1 MGTTHSKSSVAIAS
15 LVALASASTN
25 GVVDATRPFAS
36 TAFVPRTRRNV
47 SSTGRSILEI
57 RGGEETIL
65 TGESETAPAEEKSL
79 DEKVYAA
86 MEKLGLSPPSE
97 DDGAASG
104 MECKD
109 GVCTIPGEKDTLSSK
124 EEQPDL
130 DPVEMADRISEDMNI
145 DSYLA
150 MAAIGATSTTGEGDK
165 RIFDESAAR
174 AMIQHELDLI
184 AMIPEDSEAV
194 KTLTEEGFDV
204 FMSRRALAFSENNL
218 EDARAILLADKLDA
232 EEEEQEEEAARA
244 AASTLPPLD
253 DEMSFEPMG
262 ATTETKVETTE
273 KEPGLVEVQANF
285 DPTKLPVSAPTPA
298 PAPTTENKPNVPKE
312 AKKEDVVFEATTDQL
327 QELVLESE
335 VPVLLDV
342 YADWCGPCK
351 VLGPALEDMA
361 VKAGGMFRVVK
372 INSDNERPVSQAL
385 EVTALPTVFGIS
397 EGKIVHMF
405 QGMPKSEEMMRN
417 FMMGLFGAA
426 PFSPPVTA
434 DEKEKYEELT
444 SKLIKTASAASFSFS
459 ARERLTDRIVTKMDE
474 IVKDDSVADVEDSAR
489 LIRTFLNNIVKDPY
503 EAKYRRINLENK
515 VVASK
520 IGGNT
525 SCLAVL
531 RSVGFTKSGSE
542 MSFRA
547 DQKVVNIAPV
557 VVARDTIDKWI
568 QRNRKEMAAAA
579 RKRQDEMD
587 RVNLVFEEE
596 DDEEDSEEVEEIDPN
611 ACTLKLRLDGKNKIH
626 DAILHKD
633 DPLTKILDELHV
645 NMEEDEIQITCVAK
659 RLVVKSSDKE
669 AMAKTLGEHGLMP
682 AANIVIKV
690 GTSSKADT
698 SSIKERAAGKKTR
711 KKGSHT
717 MQSIGVYSSEDGNK
731 AELIDGGGGVLYE
744 QDVSDDEDEVE
755 EIKEDDKD
763 AEETTSKDN
772 SDEESVVTEE
782 AATPDQ

>member
-1 MGTTHSKSSVAIAS
+1 M
-15 LVALASASTN
+15 
-25 GVVDATRPFAS
+25 
-36 TAFVPRTRRNV
+36 
-47 SSTGRSILEI
+47 
-57 RGGEETIL
+57 
-65 TGESETAPAEEKSL
+65 
-79 DEKVYAA
+79 
-86 MEKLGLSPPSE
+86 
-97 DDGAASG
+97 
-104 MECKD
+104 
-109 GVCTIPGEKDTLSSK
+109 
-124 EEQPDL
+124 
-130 DPVEMADRISEDMNI
+130 
-145 DSYLA
+145 
-150 MAAIGATSTTGEGDK
+150 
-165 RIFDESAAR
+165 
-174 AMIQHELDLI
+174 
-184 AMIPEDSEAV
+184 
-194 KTLTEEGFDV
+194 
-204 FMSRRALAFSENNL
+204 
-218 EDARAILLADKLDA
+218 
-232 EEEEQEEEAARA
+232 
-244 AASTLPPLD
+244 
-253 DEMSFEPMG
+253 
-262 ATTETKVETTE
+262 
-273 KEPGLVEVQANF
+273 
-285 DPTKLPVSAPTPA
+285 
-298 PAPTTENKPNVPKE
+298 
-312 AKKEDVVFEATTDQL
+312 
-327 QELVLESE
+327 
-335 VPVLLDV
+335 
-342 YADWCGPCK
+342 
-351 VLGPALEDMA
+351 
-361 VKAGGMFRVVK
+361 
-372 INSDNERPVSQAL
+372 
-385 EVTALPTVFGIS
+385 
-397 EGKIVHMF
+397 
-405 QGMPKSEEMMRN
+405 
-417 FMMGLFGAA
+417 
-426 PFSPPVTA
+426 
-434 DEKEKYEELT
+434 T

-547 DQKVVNIAPV
+547 DQKVVNIAPL